1 LGPPAG
7 GVSESAK
14 QIANAVGPSGPNFEY
29 LFNLCDALRSIEV
42 DDPHVFEL
50 EKAVKAILAERGETE
65 EESLA
70 A

>member
-1 LGPPAG
+1 
-7 GVSESAK
+7 
-14 QIANAVGPSGPNFEY
+14 
-29 LFNLCDALRSIEV
+29 V

-50 EKAVKAILAERGETE
+50 EQAVKAILAERGETE